1 MNLTFDLAI
10 VQDCVLQIKDTTREY
25 DDQAYLPENI
35 NNYPTPNRFKYS
47 DTMTINVIQYKKY
60 TKEYIDILETI
71 ITPHL
76 DEDGAIVYLDEAY
89 YSLQQDGHY
98 IIDHLVLPTKNF
110 IDKYLKIQAVDKQQY
125 EIYYYTDG
133 VKFYKYDGDQEIECT
148 IEEILTTT
156 LPEQD
161 VTISKTTQETFSI
174 CYLHK
179 CYLEQCKDYFY
190 KVIKDRCATVNFN
203 HNFTTDLIWLS
214 INAIKYNIEFGRLE
228 QAQSILE
235 DVMRCGNLCKIS
247 KINQYDCGC
256 SK

>member
-60 TKEYIDILETI
+60 TKEYANILETI

-89 YSLQQDGHY
+89 YFLQQDGHY

-125 EIYYYTDG
+125 EIYYRYGTLLRYQM
-133 VKFYKYDGDQEIECT
+133 FY
-148 IEEILTTT
+148 
-156 LPEQD
+156 
-161 VTISKTTQETFSI
+161 
-174 CYLHK
+174 
-179 CYLEQCKDYFY
+179 
-190 KVIKDRCATVNFN
+190 R
-203 HNFTTDLIWLS
+203 W
-214 INAIKYNIEFGRLE
+214 IKYRLFY
-228 QAQSILE
+228 
-235 DVMRCGNLCKIS
+235 NHF
-247 KINQYDCGC
+247 
-256 SK
+256 